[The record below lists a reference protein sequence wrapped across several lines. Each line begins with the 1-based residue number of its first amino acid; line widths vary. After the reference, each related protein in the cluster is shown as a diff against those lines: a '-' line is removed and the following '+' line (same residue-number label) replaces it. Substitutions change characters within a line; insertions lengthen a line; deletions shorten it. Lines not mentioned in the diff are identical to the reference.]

1 MPVYKFTDGRSGW
14 YFQFYFNKKKIK
26 KEKWKGK
33 HMNSKAEAL
42 KCEFECRKE
51 LAENAGSL
59 DDKMLYDLYEEF
71 IATTKNNLKVST
83 SANYDKFRRLYLTK
97 IPNKSIY
104 KLTPDDFVKW
114 RNEIAQIDTKAN
126 YKNRLIHIMRACLN
140 YGSIMYNLPGKLQ
153 YGLFK
158 KINDYS
164 VVEIDKEKNEFIPP
178 EDFQKLCEPLLNVEY
193 PEYQKDY
200 FYYYAVLN
208 VLYYTGL
215 RIGELAALTLDDIKD
230 DYLIVNKNYIRVKG
244 VDYIQSPKNA
254 NSVRKVVL
262 DQQTKELIKKYISI
276 YKPKNVLFKLNGS
289 YLNQQGLRRVLKTLA
304 KETNLDEKYDL
315 HPHALRHS
323 HSSNLRKLG
332 FDEFVISKRLGN
344 TPQVSA
350 STYIHSEL
358 SEQYDVVKKI
368 R

>member
-1 MPVYKFTDGRSGW
+1 MSFINR
-14 YFQFYFNKKKIK
+14 I
-26 KEKWKGK
+26 
-33 HMNSKAEAL
+33 
-42 KCEFECRKE
+42 
-51 LAENAGSL
+51 
-59 DDKMLYDLYEEF
+59 DD
-71 IATTKNNLKVST
+71 
-83 SANYDKFRRLYLTK
+83 
-97 IPNKSIY
+97 
-104 KLTPDDFVKW
+104 
-114 RNEIAQIDTKAN
+114 
-126 YKNRLIHIMRACLN
+126 
-140 YGSIMYNLPGKLQ
+140 
-153 YGLFK
+153 
-158 KINDYS
+158 S

-178 EDFQKLCEPLLNVEY
+178 EDFLKLCEPLLKIKY

-200 FYYYAVLN
+200 FYYYVVFN

-215 RIGELAALTLDDIKD
+215 RIGELAALTLEDIKD

-244 VDYIQSPKNA
+244 VDYIQSSKNA

-262 DQQTKELIKKYISI
+262 VQQTKELIKKYISI
-276 YKPKNVLFKLNGS
+276 YKPKNVLFKLNGN

-304 KETNLDEKYDL
+304 KETNLDDKYDL

-358 SEQYDVVKKI
+358 SEQYDVAKKI